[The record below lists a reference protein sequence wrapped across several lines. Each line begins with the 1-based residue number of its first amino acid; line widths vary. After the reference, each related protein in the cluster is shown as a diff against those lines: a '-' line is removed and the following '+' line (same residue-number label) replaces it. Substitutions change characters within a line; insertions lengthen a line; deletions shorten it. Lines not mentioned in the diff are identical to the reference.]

1 MPTYEQ
7 LPGRMNLSFV
17 AGDQFGAQIGF
28 DSSLVGSTVTSTIL
42 SAVTGETVVGMTTSV
57 ADAVSGVVNVSLTE
71 AQTQALATGTYNW
84 EMIVIQPG
92 DVQRTFLT
100 GIVEVK

>member
-7 LPGRMNLSFV
+7 LPGRMNLAFL

-28 DSSLVGSTVTSTIL
+28 DSTLVDSTVTSSIL
-42 SAVTGETVVGMTTSV
+42 SAVTGETVVAITTTV
-57 ADAVSGVVNVSLTE
+57 TDAASGIVNLSLTE
-71 AQTQALATGTYNW
+71 TETSALPAGTYNW
-84 EMIVIQPG
+84 EMIVNQPG